1 MKKTLLLFGT
11 FSLLAAAALH
21 AQEFRLHPTPPK
33 YIFQDD
39 SICIPLQYQLLSG
52 NSLSS
57 GNTLSLLRT
66 LMPGESPK
74 VDFRIYI
81 GTKDDKTDKNYRKQ
95 IPQKSE
101 GYFMKIDK
109 DRIIIAGAD
118 GPLAR
123 PHLFN
128 DDLGAL
134 EATYTHFRLE
144 TSLDGKEWQYA
155 DMQTAWEEHSMQNA
169 KVEGRKVLKIRR
181 TNISGNEQKVYFKT
195 FGLTE
200 KE

>member
-39 SICIPLQYQLLSG
+39 SISISLQYQLLSG

-74 VDFRIYI
+74 ADFRIYI

-109 DRIIIAGAD
+109 DRIIIAGWTARVSS
-118 GPLAR
+118 PL
-123 PHLFN
+123 
-128 DDLGAL
+128 
-134 EATYTHFRLE
+134 
-144 TSLDGKEWQYA
+144 
-155 DMQTAWEEHSMQNA
+155 
-169 KVEGRKVLKIRR
+169 
-181 TNISGNEQKVYFKT
+181 
-195 FGLTE
+195 
-200 KE
+200 

>member
-1 MKKTLLLFGT
+1 
-11 FSLLAAAALH
+11 
-21 AQEFRLHPTPPK
+21 
-33 YIFQDD
+33 
-39 SICIPLQYQLLSG
+39 
-52 NSLSS
+52 
-57 GNTLSLLRT
+57 
-66 LMPGESPK
+66 MPGESPK
-74 VDFRIYI
+74 ADFRIYI

-118 GPLAR
+118 GPLAC

-144 TSLDGKEWQYA
+144 TSDGKEWQYA
-155 DMQTAWEEHSMQNA
+155 DMQTAREGHSMQNA

-195 FGLTE
+195 FRLTE